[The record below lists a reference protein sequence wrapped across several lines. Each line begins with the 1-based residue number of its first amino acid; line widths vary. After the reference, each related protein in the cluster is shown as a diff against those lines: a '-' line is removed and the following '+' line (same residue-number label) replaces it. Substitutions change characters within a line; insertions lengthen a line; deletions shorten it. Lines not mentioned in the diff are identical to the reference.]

1 MATTIQSNVGVKVE
15 SGQLKLTQIIGAMLL
30 GAVLLYGVG
39 FAPLQAAHNAAHDT
53 RHSYA
58 LPCH

>member
-1 MATTIQSNVGVKVE
+1 MTTKVQSNVGVNVE
-15 SGQLKLTQIIGAMLL
+15 SGQLKLTQIIGALLL